1 MAIKFARVEFVK
13 RSAGKNAC
21 AKASYISRS
30 KVEFYGNNVSKANTY
45 DWSYMGSVSF
55 HEVLL
60 PVNVDEKFKDLTV
73 LWNAAESKE
82 VRSNAQ
88 VAMEL
93 VLALPDDKV
102 VSVDDRI
109 ELTKTFVQ
117 EHFVNKGLAAEI
129 AIHPPEKRFYVT
141 GNNKDLGLKKGMTG
155 HVVSKTDEEMTV
167 KFESGQII
175 TFNPKEFTG
184 FIEKEHN
191 WHAHVLLPTR
201 RFKEDGLELDD
212 KKARDMMP
220 RVNLGRVISGPDWGR
235 LWAEH
240 QNQYFQNMGLAL
252 QVDIQGIVPQ
262 EHLGP
267 YRMRARAFSL
277 FEEHSNRVEKN
288 QEAATKCDQIL
299 EALTSNQ
306 SVFTK
311 ADLER
316 FLDKHAPTDALESIV
331 KDFWSL
337 PQLVQ
342 LVDKE
347 TGELLPRYTSQAV
360 IEEEQQILRL
370 SDRLVSKDALV
381 VRPKNQQP
389 SKELSPEQLE
399 AYKQVMQ
406 GKRLSLLQGY
416 AGTGKSY
423 VLKALQETYQKEG
436 YRVRAFGPDSSTT
449 DVLKDKG
456 LTHTENVY
464 RFLFALHHDRRKILN
479 GKEIWILDEAGK
491 LGNRPLL
498 EFLKEADRRK
508 IQVILSGDSAQLP
521 SVERGGMFKAL
532 CQRNGAKHLED
543 IQRQKNT
550 GQREI
555 AHNLA
560 TGNYGA
566 AIDKISQAKGLIWA
580 ENKEQAMEGL
590 IKRWS
595 QDTKFHKTGST
606 LIVAHSNA
614 EVRVLNEMVRLIRRQ
629 RGELGKKEFECT
641 TSTGKLFL
649 SVGDRI
655 EFRRNDPSLGVA
667 NGLSGVLIEAEADR
681 FVVSVT
687 GTGKKKE
694 TVVFNP
700 QKYHAYQLGYA
711 STYYRSQGRTIDR
724 AYVLHSPMLNKQM
737 FYVGMTRHV
746 KDVSYFLSKDEVYCL
761 SDLKRLSTR
770 SAEKALSVEFTTQ
783 RNIEEQ
789 NEIEQKQYQI
799 NQLINSES
807 VVSRMKGYGIAAW
820 EKIVTKSVDIK
831 DRVQDRRPN
840 EAFYN
845 PLLPKEAENN
855 YSVLEMPETAFIE
868 AQELE
873 GSSVSS
879 FEHQIQDK
887 EPSMESKKL
896 SNLSPE
902 FERKFKQYTDKT
914 EAVSALKTMVDA
926 EVETTSKDVRLT
938 SYFRQWQETCGARN
952 QVAYHL
958 LQSLSNE
965 EKQSVHAKTLKVL
978 QEQASR
984 YEVFLAKN
992 DRSTKH
998 SLEDRLK
1005 EKLDSLLYRLYPDG
1019 PTGRNRTSFR
1029 FGSKGSLSVAYSG
1042 SKAGQFYDFE
1052 QQVGGGLLKLIQR
1065 EMGLGQGE
1073 ARAWAQH
1080 FLSEPTDV
1088 SLPSSFQRS
1097 IKESKAED
1105 IWVSCK
1111 PVLEQPAPA
1120 LDAIK
1125 GKKLA
1130 SYFDEVSRHAY
1141 RDIDGQ
1147 LLYYVLRLHDKHDPK
1162 KKVTPPLSYGYWKSH
1177 PEQKMWELKGY
1188 KAESNP
1194 LYNLNLLK
1202 QHPKAKV
1209 LIVEGEKTAD
1219 QALSKL
1225 PGDNYICIT
1234 WAGGAGAVTRADWS
1248 PLIGRKVLIWPDNDH
1263 AGYGAGDKV
1272 CQELRKVG
1280 VESLHIVNPID
1291 LKKHFPEKWDL
1302 ADRLPDG
1309 MSEQLPKKLIAQA
1322 VQKGVNPE
1330 QVMIGLALNPKD
1342 PVQRS
1347 RVNEI
1352 LWRVEERV
1360 RAELETK
1367 YPNQP
1372 WKIQEEI
1379 VKETHRH
1386 YVSQEKQKS
1395 TFKDQ
1400 LGSDSKA
1407 LEAFTYQVCLA
1418 QAKQGRDLRLN
1429 ETQVIKDTIQQQGYL
1444 NIPKSLAKDAARI
1457 HEDRVLTKA
1466 CERAWEGLDSKVIMK
1481 YKQSESLQIEPI
1493 ERQMLQI
1500 KELENT
1506 KQSEVLKQ
1514 TDLGIKL

>member
-21 AKASYISRS
+21 AKAAYISRS
-30 KVEFYGNNVSKANTY
+30 KVEFYGNNVSKPNTY
-45 DWSYMGSVSF
+45 DWSYMGAVTF

-60 PVNVDEKFKDLTV
+60 PANVDEKFKDLTV

-93 VLALPDDKV
+93 VLALPDEKII
-102 VSVDDRI
+102 SVEDRI

-155 HVVSKTDEEMTV
+155 HVVSKNDEEITV
-167 KFESGQII
+167 KFETGQII

-191 WHAHVLLPTR
+191 WHAHVLFPTR
-201 RFKEDGLELDD
+201 RFKDEGLELED

-220 RVNLGRVISGPDWGR
+220 RVNLGRVTSGPDWGK

-240 QNQYFQNMGLAL
+240 QNQYFQDRGLAL

-277 FEEHSNRVEKN
+277 FEEHSNRIEKN

-311 ADLER
+311 ADLAR
-316 FLDKHAPTDALESIV
+316 FLDKHAPTEAIEAVV
-331 KDFWSL
+331 KEFWSL
-337 PQLVQ
+337 PQLIQ
-342 LVDKE
+342 LVDKQ
-347 TGELLPRYTSQAV
+347 TGKLLPKYTSQAV

-370 SDRLVSKDALV
+370 SDRLVSKDALA

-389 SKELSPEQLE
+389 PKELSSEQLE
-399 AYKQVMQ
+399 AYKHVIQ

-436 YRVRAFGPDSSTT
+436 YRVRAFGPDSSTA

-464 RFLFALHHDRRKILN
+464 RFLFALHHERREIRN

-498 EFLKEADRRK
+498 EFLKEADKRK
-508 IQVILSGDSAQLP
+508 VQIILAGDSAQMP

-543 IQRQKNT
+543 IQRQKRT
-550 GQREI
+550 DQREI
-555 AHNLA
+555 THNLA
-560 TGNYGA
+560 KGNYSS

-580 ENKEQAMEGL
+580 DNKEQAMENL
-590 IKRWS
+590 VKRWA
-595 QDTKFHKTGST
+595 QDTKSYKSGST

-641 TSTGKLFL
+641 TSTDKLFL

-655 EFRRNDPSLGVA
+655 EFRRNDPSLGVT
-667 NGLSGVLIEAEADR
+667 NGLSGVLIEAEANR
-681 FVVSVT
+681 FVVSVN

-700 QKYHAYQLGYA
+700 QEYHAYQLGYA

-737 FYVGMTRHV
+737 FYVGLTRHV

-770 SAEKALSVEFTTQ
+770 SADKALSVEFTTQ
-783 RNIEEQ
+783 SIIENQ
-789 NEIEQKQYQI
+789 KEIEQKQHQI

-807 VVSRMKGYGIAAW
+807 VVNRMKGYGLAVW
-820 EKIVTKSVDIK
+820 DKVVTKTMDIN

-845 PLLPKEAENN
+845 PVLPKEASAN
-855 YSVLEMPETAFIE
+855 YSVFEVPETISTE
-868 AQELE
+868 TQEPDT
-873 GSSVSS
+873 SVSS
-879 FEHQIQDK
+879 SEYEIRDK
-887 EPSMESKKL
+887 ERPMESKIL
-896 SNLSPE
+896 SKLSPE
-902 FERKFKQYTDKT
+902 REPQVKEYTDKS
-914 EAVSALKTMVDA
+914 EAASALKTMVDA
-926 EVETTSKDVRLT
+926 EVETSGKDIRLT

-965 EKQSVHAKTLKVL
+965 EKQNIPSKTLKVL
-978 QEQASR
+978 QEQSSR
-984 YEVFLAKN
+984 YEAFLAKN
-992 DRSTKH
+992 DRSTKL

-1005 EKLDSLLYRLYPDG
+1005 ENLDSLLYRLYPDG

-1029 FGSKGSLSVAYSG
+1029 FGSKGSLSVAHSG
-1042 SKAGQFYDFE
+1042 PKAGQFYDFE

-1073 ARAWAQH
+1073 ARTWAQH
-1080 FLSEPTDV
+1080 FLSEPSDV
-1088 SLPSSFQRS
+1088 SIPSFFKRS
-1097 IKESKAED
+1097 MKESKAED
-1105 IWVSCK
+1105 VWVSCK
-1111 PVLEQPAPA
+1111 PAPEEPAPS

-1141 RDIDGQ
+1141 RDADGK

-1162 KKVTPPLSYGYWKSH
+1162 KKVTPPLSYGYWRSQ

-1188 KAESNP
+1188 KTDANH
-1194 LYNLNLLK
+1194 LYNLHLLK
-1202 QHPKAKV
+1202 QHPKAQV

-1225 PGDNYICIT
+1225 SEDDYICIT
-1234 WAGGAGAVTRADWS
+1234 WPGGAGAVARADWS
-1248 PLIGRKVLIWPDNDH
+1248 PLVGRKVLIWPDNDQ
-1263 AGYGAGDKV
+1263 AGYAAGEKV

-1280 VESLHIVNPID
+1280 VESLHLVNTAD
-1291 LKKHFPEKWDL
+1291 LKKYFPEKWDL
-1302 ADRLPDG
+1302 ADKLPDG
-1309 MSEQLPKKLIAQA
+1309 VSEQFPKKLLAQA
-1322 VQKGVNPE
+1322 VQRGINPE
-1330 QVMIGLALNPKD
+1330 QVMVGLALNPKD

-1352 LWRVEERV
+1352 LWRVEDRE
-1360 RAELETK
+1360 RAELEFK
-1367 YPNQP
+1367 HPNQP
-1372 WKIQEEI
+1372 WKVQEEI
-1379 VKETHRH
+1379 IKETQRH
-1386 YVSQEKQKS
+1386 FVNQEKQKT
-1395 TFKDQ
+1395 TFKDEFA
-1400 LGSDSKA
+1400 GNTKA

-1418 QAKQGRDLRLN
+1418 QAKQGRDIRLN
-1429 ETQVIKDTIQQQGYL
+1429 EMQLIKETIQQQGYL
-1444 NIPKSLAKDAARI
+1444 NIPKSLTRDAAQI
-1457 HEDRVLTKA
+1457 HEDRILTKA
-1466 CERAWEGLDSKVIMK
+1466 CERAYEGLSSKEITK
-1481 YKQSESLQIEPI
+1481 YKQTESQQFEPI
-1493 ERQMLQI
+1493 ERQTQQM
-1500 KELENT
+1500 KELENR
-1506 KQSEVLKQ
+1506 KQLEALKQ